1 MAGTPMTEDRHVG
14 QDQPPRDE
22 LPRPVVQQRRFRESL
37 IWLVPVLA
45 ALVGLSLVIHNWL
58 QAGPQITI
66 SFQSAEGLDAG
77 KTPVK
82 YKNVVIGRV
91 KTIHLSADHSHVLV
105 EVALEKSAKGFA
117 TKGTRY
123 WVVRPRIGLGGVS
136 EIGRAHVELQS
147 QLNLVWH

>member
-1 MAGTPMTEDRHVG
+1 MARIPMTDDKPIEAG
-14 QDQPPRDE
+14 PPDNAE
-22 LPRPVVQQRRFRESL
+22 LPQPVVKHRRFNASL
-37 IWLVPVLA
+37 IWLVPALA
-45 ALVGLSLVIHNWL
+45 ALVGLSLVINNWL

-123 WVVRPRIGLGGVS
+123 WVVRPR
-136 EIGRAHVELQS
+136 
-147 QLNLVWH
+147 